1 MRLRQLPDCLIFGT
15 NQHFV
20 ILQME
25 FANSPTRHIYG
36 CFLRAAQQSPV
47 LLRFKTDFINTRNI

>member
-20 ILQME
+20 ILLQIE
-25 FANSPTRHIYG
+25 FANSLTRHIYG
-36 CFLRAAQQSPV
+36 CLLAATQPAWPSFVKDQDSKQI
-47 LLRFKTDFINTRNI
+47 L